1 MTHPRLLV
9 ALVVLAVSL
18 AAPPHRATHAAPEA
32 RPNIVVVV
40 TDDQRADGT
49 MGVMPA
55 TRRLFS
61 RGTRFVNAF
70 ATTPVCCPSRASIM
84 TGRYAHNHGIRR
96 NSDARTGFDHASSVQ
111 RYLHDAGYRT
121 GITGKFFNQWN
132 VSNAPPFFDRWAVM
146 TPGYFGQTFNTDG
159 IVRRVP
165 RYSTDVV
172 AAWTRDFVRDG
183 EVRDAE
189 PWYLYV
195 APFAPHLPATPH
207 WRDKRAPIPPW
218 RTNPA
223 IREAGRRDKPAY
235 VRQRRVDLRDMRRDR
250 AMQLRSLMAVDDL
263 VRGLVAE
270 LQRADEAHNT
280 LVIFLSDNGYLW
292 GEHGW
297 DTKRLPYLQSVRIPM
312 MLRWPAGDLAAGTDR
327 RLATNVDV
335 TPTILDAAGIT
346 PFYERDGRSL
356 LRPWTR
362 SKVLLEIWGDDVVPT
377 WASLVTHD
385 YQYVEYYADDGDET
399 PDEREYYD
407 LRRDPWQLNNRLG
420 DRSAANDPS
429 SLTLTRLSLELR
441 LARRCTGTTP
451 PFGCP

>member
-1 MTHPRLLV
+1 M
-9 ALVVLAVSL
+9 LAASL
-18 AAPPHRATHAAPEA
+18 AAVPQPPTGASGHRDP
-32 RPNIVVVV
+32 RPNILVVV
-40 TDDQRADGT
+40 TDDQRADRA
-49 MGVMPA
+49 MAVMPA
-55 TRRLFS
+55 TRRWFS

-84 TGRYAHNHGIRR
+84 TGRYAHNHRIRR
-96 NSDARTGFDHASSVQ
+96 NSDARTGFDHSSSVQ

-132 VSNAPPFFDRWAVM
+132 VSSAPPHFDRWALM
-146 TPGYFGQTFNTDG
+146 TPGYYGQTFNTDG
-159 IVRRVP
+159 FVRRVP

-172 AAWTRDFVRDG
+172 AAWARDFVRDG
-183 EVRDAE
+183 EVRDGE

-207 WRDKRAPIPPW
+207 WRDKRAAIPPW

-223 IREAGRRDKPAY
+223 MRERDRRDKPAY
-235 VRQRRVDLRDMRRDR
+235 VRRRRVDLDDMRRDR
-250 AMQLRSLMAVDDL
+250 ALQLRSLMAVDDL
-263 VRGLVAE
+263 FRGLVAE
-270 LQRADEAHNT
+270 LQRTGEAHNT

-297 DTKRLPYLQSVRIPM
+297 DTKRLPYLQSVRIPLM
-312 MLRWPAGDLAAGTDR
+312 MRWPAGDVPAGIDR

-335 TPTILDAAGIT
+335 TPTIFDATGTT
-346 PFYERDGRSL
+346 PLFERDGRSL
-356 LRPWTR
+356 LRPGTR
-362 SKVLLEIWGDDVVPT
+362 SKVLLEIWGDDSLPT
-377 WASLVTHD
+377 WASLVTRD

-420 DRSAANDPS
+420 DRSSENDPS
-429 SLTLTRLSLELR
+429 SFTLQRLSLELR
-441 LARRCTGTTP
+441 LARRCAGTTP